1 MSDLKNSQQVNRSE
15 VVEKVKASVVSGAS
29 DEKALEDVVKT
40 LHENIPSWDWVG
52 FYLMAGGRPEG
63 PLVLGPYA
71 GENTDSTRIEIGDGV
86 CGTAVAEEANQIVS
100 DVRELDNYIACSL
113 HTRSEIVVLIR
124 HEGRVVGQFDL
135 DSDTQA
141 AFTQEDERFLEELA
155 GIVAPRCASL
165 AANLG

>member
-1 MSDLKNSQQVNRSE
+1 MSDLKNSQVNLSE
-15 VVEKVKASVVSGAS
+15 VVEKVKAAVVSGAS
-29 DEKALEDVVKT
+29 DEKALEEIVRN
-40 LHENIPSWDWVG
+40 LRENIPPWDWVG
-52 FYLMAGGRPEG
+52 FYLMAGGSPDG

-71 GENTDSTRIEIGDGV
+71 GEHTDTTRIEVGDGV
-86 CGTAVAEEANQIVS
+86 CGTAVAEDANQIVE

-135 DSDTQA
+135 DSDTKG
-141 AFTQEDERFLEELA
+141 AFTQEDETFLEELA